1 MLQPVIA
8 RRETRVRFAYRFT
21 VDRHAHKGLA
31 MTRVVIFTMK
41 RMKRLEFSL
50 CHCEEDRMD
59 DAAIHRA
66 SGDACG
72 VDGSIAGSQ
81 WIATGFALAM
91 TRVEYADRLLR
102 ASGSPRAAPSR

>member
-41 RMKRLEFSL
+41 RMKRLEFSH
-50 CHCEEDRMD
+50 CHCKEGAGARE
-59 DAAIHRA
+59 AAIHRV
-66 SGDACG
+66 SGD
-72 VDGSIAGSQ
+72 VDG
-81 WIATGFALAM
+81 
-91 TRVEYADRLLR
+91 VVC
-102 ASGSPRAAPSR
+102 SGS